1 MAEDRAKQ
9 EKRMMKVFTPLGDDY
24 LLINKFTAVES
35 ISELFEYELELLHEE
50 DEGEGRTPTDVDP
63 ASILGK
69 GIAVSIEQKDGTQR
83 IFSGMVASF
92 SRGHRRT
99 RFTYYF
105 AKVVPHVWML
115 TQNIQSKIYQQK
127 SVPDILQEVLSGFE
141 VKYEIQA
148 DLKPR
153 NYCVQYRESD
163 FDFISRLMEE
173 EGLYY
178 YFEHVDG
185 KHLMIIADTPQS
197 HVPVPSSQ
205 SVKYG
210 IEASDEYE
218 FAPSISDLWID
229 TRLQTGKVT
238 TWDYNF
244 QEANNKLQ
252 KQQPSM
258 FSVGDNQKLELYEY
272 PGGYARKYD
281 GIDSGGGEAPGD
293 LREIHNDSQ
302 RTIENMMHAL
312 DSGYRVL
319 TGTSDCSSFTAGH
332 KFALIEHPDSN
343 LNCDYMLTS
352 VTHEAEQNPSYIS
365 EEEVDEPYTN
375 SFTCVKQ
382 GQGTPRYVPPRKT
395 DRPLIPGTQ
404 TAVVVGPSGEEIF
417 TDKYGRIKV
426 QFHWDRYG
434 KVNESSSCWVRVAQ
448 LWAGNGWGSMF
459 IPRIGMEVV
468 VHFIEGD
475 PDRPI
480 VTGCVYNPLAMPA
493 YTLPDEKTK
502 SGIKTDSSTGGGG
515 FNELRF
521 EDLSGEEQIFMHAQ
535 KNMDIRVKNDT
546 KETVMHDR
554 HLIVEN
560 NQLENVKRDKHLIVG
575 GDRSES
581 VTGTASLTAQE
592 IHQKANQ
599 NFAVEA
605 TQGVHIKGTMSNVIE
620 SPSSVTIK
628 CGGSSIS
635 LSPAMIS
642 ISAPMVNIN
651 SGGGG
656 GSGAGCSPNSPEEA
670 QEADD
675 ANAGNPI
682 TKSSPG
688 EEPPQKDYTPLA
700 VAFKKAAHSGTPFLA
715 V

>member
-1 MAEDRAKQ
+1 
-9 EKRMMKVFTPLGDDY
+9 MMKVFTPLGEDY

-69 GIAVSIEQKDGTQR
+69 GVAVSIQQKDGTQR

-105 AKVVPHVWML
+105 AKVVPHVWIL

-148 DLKPR
+148 SLKPR

-185 KHLMIIADTPQS
+185 KHTMIIADTPQS
-197 HVPVPSSQ
+197 HVPVPSSE

-218 FAPSISDLWID
+218 FAPSISDLWVD

-258 FSVGDNQKLELYEY
+258 FNVGDNQKLELYEY

-281 GIDSGGGEAPGD
+281 GIDKGGGESPDD
-293 LREIHNDSQ
+293 LSEIHNDSQ

-332 KFALIEHPDSN
+332 KFALVEHPDSN

-395 DRPLIPGTQ
+395 DRPVIPGTQ
-404 TAVVVGPSGEEIF
+404 TAVVVGPGGEEIF

-434 KVNESSSCWVRVAQ
+434 KVDASSSCWVRVAQ

-521 EDLSGEEQIFMHAQ
+521 EDLAGEEQIFMHAQ

-546 KETVMHDR
+546 KETVMNDR

-560 NQLENVKRDKHLIVG
+560 NQLEDVRRDKHLKVG

-605 TQGVHIKGTMSNVIE
+605 TQGVHIKGTMSTTIE
-620 SPSSVTIK
+620 SDTSVTLK

-635 LSPAMIS
+635 LSPMMIS
-642 ISAPMVNIN
+642 ISAPLVNIN

-656 GSGAGCSPNSPEEA
+656 GSGAGCRPNSPEEA
-670 QEADD
+670 READD
-675 ANAGNPI
+675 ANAGTAI
-682 TKSSPG
+682 TKTSPG
-688 EEPPQKDYTPLA
+688 EEPPQQDYTPLA
-700 VAFKKAAHSGTPFLA
+700 VAFTEAAHSGTPFLE

>member
-1 MAEDRAKQ
+1 
-9 EKRMMKVFTPLGDDY
+9 MMKVFTPLGEDY

-69 GIAVSIEQKDGTQR
+69 GVAVSIQQKDGTQR

-105 AKVVPHVWML
+105 AKVVPHVWIL

-148 DLKPR
+148 SLKPR

-163 FDFISRLMEE
+163 FDFISRLLEE

-185 KHLMIIADTPQS
+185 KHTMIIADTPQS
-197 HVPVPSSQ
+197 HVPVPSSE

-218 FAPSISDLWID
+218 FAPSISDLWVD

-258 FSVGDNQKLELYEY
+258 FNVGDNQKLELYEY

-281 GIDSGGGEAPGD
+281 GIDKGGGESPDD
-293 LREIHNDSQ
+293 LSEIHNDSQ

-332 KFALIEHPDSN
+332 KFALVEHPDSN

-395 DRPLIPGTQ
+395 DRPVIPGTQ
-404 TAVVVGPSGEEIF
+404 TAVVVGPGGEEIF

-434 KVNESSSCWVRVAQ
+434 KVDASSSCWVRVAQ

-521 EDLSGEEQIFMHAQ
+521 EDLAGEEQIFMHAQ

-546 KETVMHDR
+546 KETVMNDR

-560 NQLENVKRDKHLIVG
+560 NQLEDVRRDKHLKVG

-605 TQGVHIKGTMSNVIE
+605 TQGVHIKGTMSTTIE
-620 SPSSVTIK
+620 SDTSVTLK

-635 LSPAMIS
+635 LSPMMIS
-642 ISAPMVNIN
+642 ISAPLVNIN

-656 GSGAGCSPNSPEEA
+656 GSGAGCRPNSPEEA
-670 QEADD
+670 READD
-675 ANAGNPI
+675 ANAGTAI
-682 TKSSPG
+682 TKTSPG
-688 EEPPQKDYTPLA
+688 EEPPQQDYTPLA
-700 VAFKKAAHSGTPFLA
+700 VAFTEAAHSGTPFLE